1 MGRLRT
7 HVKTSLV
14 YLRGG
19 RPLGW
24 YVRRGLRIGVR
35 SNVQYPFFLDPNHC
49 WLIDI
54 GDDVVFAPG
63 VAILA
68 HDASTMKQLGFA
80 RIGRV
85 CIGDRVF
92 VGYGTV
98 ILPGTTIGSDVVIG
112 AGSVVT
118 SDIPPSS
125 VAAGNPACVISSL
138 EDYLRRQ
145 RELLD
150 AGPVFD
156 EEWTIRQRIGPAMKE
171 KMRTALKQ
179 RSGFVR

>member
-7 HVKTSLV
+7 RIKTGLV

-19 RPLGW
+19 RPLEW
-24 YVRRGLRIGVR
+24 YVRRGLGVGDR
-35 SNVQYPFFLDPNHC
+35 TDLQYPFSLDPDHC

-63 VAILA
+63 VTVLA
-68 HDASTMKQLGFA
+68 HDASTMEQLGFT

-92 VGYGTV
+92 VGQAAL
-98 ILPGTTIGSDVVIG
+98 ILPGTTIGPDTVIG

-118 SDIPPSS
+118 SDIPAGSI
-125 VAAGNPACVISSL
+125 AAGNPARVISTQ

-150 AGPVFD
+150 AGPAFG
-156 EEWTIRQRIGPAMKE
+156 EEWTTRQQLKPSMKRAMRAKLEQGP
-171 KMRTALKQ
+171 
-179 RSGFVR
+179 GFVR